1 MITITNEMVC
11 GNVAYENGEYKIN
24 GDYRVDPNT
33 KKLNTLNV
41 SVNKSDTYAGNV
53 NAYQNGEEI
62 AYNYNGMKQED
73 VTLVA
78 NEITNLV
85 TELEAKYSST
95 VLTSI

>member
-11 GNVAYENGEYKIN
+11 GNVAYENESYKIN
-24 GDYRVDPNT
+24 GDYRVNPTT

-62 AYNYNGMKQED
+62 AYNYNDMKQED

-78 NEITNLV
+78 NEITSLV

>member
-11 GNVAYENGEYKIN
+11 GNVAYESGEYKIN

-95 VLTSI
+95 ALTSI

>member
-24 GDYRVDPNT
+24 GDYRVNPTT

-62 AYNYNGMKQED
+62 SYNYNNMKQED

-78 NEITNLV
+78 NEITSLV

-95 VLTSI
+95 ALTSI

>member
-11 GNVAYENGEYKIN
+11 GNIAYENGDYRIT
-24 GDYRVDPNT
+24 GDYRVDPKT

-53 NAYQNGEEI
+53 NAYHNGEEI
-62 AYNYNGMKQED
+62 SYNYNNMKQEY

-78 NEITNLV
+78 EEITSLV
-85 TELEAKYSST
+85 TELEAKYSSIT
-95 VLTSI
+95 FTSI

>member
-11 GNVAYENGEYKIN
+11 GNIAYENGDYKIN
-24 GDYRVDPNT
+24 GDYRVNPTT

-53 NAYQNGEEI
+53 NAYQNGDEL

-78 NEITNLV
+78 NEITSLV
-85 TELEAKYSST
+85 TELEAKYTS
-95 VLTSI
+95 VALTSI

>member
-41 SVNKSDTYAGNV
+41 SVNKTDGYAGSV
-53 NAYQNGEEI
+53 NAYQNGEQL
-62 AYNYNGMKQED
+62 AYNYNNMKQED
-73 VTLVA
+73 VAAVA
-78 NEITNLV
+78 DEITSLV
-85 TELEAKYSST
+85 GELEAKYSAKTLS
-95 VLTSI
+95 L

>member
-11 GNVAYENGEYKIN
+11 GNIAYENGSYKIN

-62 AYNYNGMKQED
+62 SYNYNGMKQED

>member
-11 GNVAYENGEYKIN
+11 GNIAYQNGDYKIN
-24 GDYRVDPNT
+24 GDYRVNPTT
-33 KKLNTLNV
+33 KKLTTLNV

-62 AYNYNGMKQED
+62 SYNYNGMKQED

-78 NEITNLV
+78 NEITSLV
-85 TELEAKYSST
+85 TELEAKYSSMT
-95 VLTSI
+95 LTSI

>member
-11 GNVAYENGEYKIN
+11 GNIAYENGSYKIN
-24 GDYRVDPNT
+24 GDYRVNPTT

-78 NEITNLV
+78 NEITALV
-85 TELEAKYSST
+85 SELEAKYASMA
-95 VLTSI
+95 LTSI

>member
-11 GNVAYENGEYKIN
+11 GNIAYENGDYRIT
-24 GDYRVDPNT
+24 GDYRVDPTT

-41 SVNKSDTYAGNV
+41 SVNKANEYAGNV
-53 NAYQNGEEI
+53 NAYQNGEEL

-78 NEITNLV
+78 GEITSLV
-85 TELEAKYSST
+85 TELETKYSSAAF
-95 VLTSI
+95 TSI

>member
-41 SVNKSDTYAGNV
+41 SVNKTDGYAGSV
-53 NAYQNGEEI
+53 NAYQNGEQL
-62 AYNYNGMKQED
+62 AYNYNNMKQEE

-78 NEITNLV
+78 EEITNLV
-85 TELEAKYSST
+85 TELEAKYSAKTLS
-95 VLTSI
+95 L